1 MRLVR
6 FGLPG
11 QEQPGILDSQ
21 GLIRDLSGIVDDID
35 ASALSPTVLEKLRAL
50 DVEKLP
56 EVAPDTRLGPC
67 VGNVSN
73 LICIGLNYSDHAA
86 ETNTPIPSQPVVF
99 NKHTGSISGPNDPVI
114 LPTGAEKLDWEVEL
128 AIVIGTP
135 AWQIDEAQALDHVA
149 GYCLANDVSE
159 RAYQLEYEGQW
170 TKGKSGF
177 SFAPLG
183 PWLVTRDEI
192 GDPQTLDLWLDV
204 NGKRLQTGNT
214 RTMIFSVAHIVA
226 YLSRFMPL
234 MPGDVIITGTPPGVG
249 LGQKPPVFLKAGDT
263 MRVGGQGLGEQFQ
276 TVVPYVAEM
285 GAAWGAGRHPNVD

>member
-1 MRLVR
+1 
-6 FGLPG
+6 
-11 QEQPGILDSQ
+11 
-21 GLIRDLSGIVDDID
+21 DLSGIVDDID
-35 ASALSPTVLEKLRAL
+35 ASALSPDVLQKLRGV
-50 DVEKLP
+50 DIEKLP
-56 EVAPDTRLGPC
+56 SVAPGTRLGPC
-67 VGNVSN
+67 VGSVPN

-135 AWQIDEAQALDHVA
+135 AWQIPESQALDHIA

-170 TKGKSGF
+170 AKGKSGF

-192 GDPQTLDLWLDV
+192 ADPQTLDLWLDV

-263 MRVGGQGLGEQFQ
+263 MRVGGQGLGEQTQ
-276 TVVPYVAEM
+276 AVVPYVAEM
-285 GAAWGAGRHPNVD
+285 GAAWVAGRHPNVD

>member
-11 QEQPGILDSQ
+11 QELPGILDAQ
-21 GLIRDLSGIVDDID
+21 GGIRDLSGIVDDID
-35 ASALSPTVLEKLRAL
+35 AAALSPSSLEKLRTI
-50 DVEKLP
+50 DIERLP
-56 EVAPDTRLGPC
+56 LLPPDTRLGPC
-67 VGNVSN
+67 VGNVPN

-99 NKHTGSISGPNDPVI
+99 NKHTGSISGANDPVI
-114 LPTGAEKLDWEVEL
+114 LPVDAKKLDWEVEL
-128 AIVIGTP
+128 AIVIGSP
-135 AWQIDEAQALDHVA
+135 AWHIEESEALDHIA

-170 TKGKSGF
+170 TKGKSGL

-192 GDPQTLDLWLDV
+192 ADPQNLDLWLEV
-204 NGKRLQTGNT
+204 NGKRFQNGNT
-214 RTMIFSVAHIVA
+214 RTMIFSVAHIVS

-234 MPGDVIITGTPPGVG
+234 LPGDVIITGTPPGVG
-249 LGQKPPVFLKAGDT
+249 FGQKPHVFLKAGDV
-263 MRVGGQGLGEQFQ
+263 MRVGGSGLGEQSQ
-276 TVVPYVAEM
+276 TVVPYVAQM
-285 GAAWGAGRHPNVD
+285 GAAWAAGRYPNVD

>member
-11 QEQPGILDSQ
+11 QELPGILDAQ
-21 GLIRDLSGIVDDID
+21 GQIRDLSGIVDDID
-35 ASALSPTVLEKLRAL
+35 AAALAPSSIEKLRGI
-50 DVEKLP
+50 DTGRLP
-56 EVAPDTRLGPC
+56 LVPAGTRLGPC
-67 VGNVSN
+67 VGSVPN

-99 NKHTGSISGPNDPVI
+99 NKHTGSISGANDPVI
-114 LPTGAEKLDWEVEL
+114 LPGDAKKLDWEVEL
-128 AIVIGTP
+128 AIVMGSP
-135 AWQIDEAQALDHVA
+135 AWHVEESKALDHIA

-170 TKGKSGF
+170 TKGKSSF

-192 GDPQTLDLWLDV
+192 ADPQNLDLWLEV
-204 NGKRLQTGNT
+204 NGKRYQNGNT
-214 RTMIFSVAHIVA
+214 RTMIFSVAHIVS

-249 LGQKPPVFLKAGDT
+249 LGQKPHVFLKAGDV
-263 MRVGGQGLGEQFQ
+263 MRVGGAGLGEQTQ
-276 TVVPYVAEM
+276 TVVPYVSEM
-285 GAAWGAGRHPNVD
+285 GAAWVDGRYPNVD

>member
-6 FGLPG
+6 FGSPG
-11 QEQPGILDSQ
+11 QELPGILDSK
-21 GLIRDLSGIVDDID
+21 GEVRDLSGIVDDID
-35 ASALSPTVLEKLRAL
+35 ASALSPDVLQKLRGV
-50 DVEKLP
+50 DIEKLP
-56 EVAPDTRLGPC
+56 PVAPGTRLGPC
-67 VGNVSN
+67 VGSVPN

-135 AWQIDEAQALDHVA
+135 AWQIPESQALDHIA

-170 TKGKSGF
+170 AKGKSGF

-192 GDPQTLDLWLDV
+192 ADPQTLDLWLDV

-263 MRVGGQGLGEQFQ
+263 MRVGGQGLGEQTQ
-276 TVVPYVAEM
+276 AVVPYVAEM
-285 GAAWGAGRHPNVD
+285 GAAWAAGRHPNVD

>member
-6 FGLPG
+6 FGSPG
-11 QEQPGILDSQ
+11 QELPGILDSK
-21 GLIRDLSGIVDDID
+21 GEVRDLSGIVDDID
-35 ASALSPTVLEKLRAL
+35 ASALSPDVLQKLRGV
-50 DVEKLP
+50 DIEKLP
-56 EVAPDTRLGPC
+56 SVAPSTRLGPC
-67 VGNVSN
+67 VGSVPN

-114 LPTGAEKLDWEVEL
+114 LPIGAEKLDWEVEL

-135 AWQIDEAQALDHVA
+135 AWQIPESQALDHIA

-170 TKGKSGF
+170 AKGKSGF

-192 GDPQTLDLWLDV
+192 ADPQTLDLWLDV

-263 MRVGGQGLGEQFQ
+263 MRVGGQGLGEQTQ
-276 TVVPYVAEM
+276 AVVPYVAEM
-285 GAAWGAGRHPNVD
+285 GAAWVAGRHPNVD

>member
-11 QEQPGILDSQ
+11 QELPGILDAQ
-21 GLIRDLSGIVDDID
+21 GRVRDLSGIVDDID
-35 ASALSPTVLEKLRAL
+35 PAALSPSSIEKLRGI
-50 DVEKLP
+50 DTERLP
-56 EVAPDTRLGPC
+56 LVPPGTRLGPC
-67 VGNVSN
+67 VGNVPN

-99 NKHTGSISGPNDPVI
+99 NKHTGSISGANDPVI
-114 LPTGAEKLDWEVEL
+114 LPGDAKKLDWEVEL
-128 AIVIGTP
+128 AIVIGSP
-135 AWQIDEAQALDHVA
+135 AWHIEESKALDHVA

-170 TKGKSGF
+170 TKGKSSF

-192 GDPQTLDLWLDV
+192 ADPQNLDLWLEV
-204 NGKRLQTGNT
+204 NGKRFQNGNT
-214 RTMIFSVAHIVA
+214 RTMIFNVAHIVS

-234 MPGDVIITGTPPGVG
+234 LPGDVIITGTPPGVG
-249 LGQKPPVFLKAGDT
+249 LGQKPHVFLKAGDV
-263 MRVGGQGLGEQFQ
+263 MRVGGEGLGEQSQ
-276 TVVPYVAEM
+276 TVVPYVPEM
-285 GAAWGAGRHPNVD
+285 GAAWVAGRYPNVD

>member
-11 QEQPGILDSQ
+11 QEQPGVLDSQ
-21 GLIRDLSGIVDDID
+21 GVVRDLSGIVDDID
-35 ASALSPTVLEKLRAL
+35 ASALSPTVLEKLRAV

-56 EVAPDTRLGPC
+56 VVTPGTRLGPC
-67 VGNVSN
+67 VGSVPN

-99 NKHTGSISGPNDPVI
+99 NKHTASISGPNDPVI
-114 LPTGAEKLDWEVEL
+114 LPTGAQKLDWEVEL

-135 AWQIDEAQALDHVA
+135 AWQIDESQALNHIA

-192 GDPQTLDLWLDV
+192 SDPQALDLWLDV

-276 TVVPYVAEM
+276 TVVPYVAQM
-285 GAAWGAGRHPNVD
+285 GAAWGAGRHPNID

>member
-11 QEQPGILDSQ
+11 QEQPGILDED
-21 GLIRDLSGIVDDID
+21 GVIRDLSGVVDDID
-35 ASALSPTVLEKLRAL
+35 ASALSPTVIEQLRTLDTDTLRA
-50 DVEKLP
+50 
-56 EVAPDTRLGPC
+56 VAPGTRLGPC
-67 VGNVSN
+67 VGNVPN

-99 NKHTGSISGPNDPVI
+99 NKHTACISGPTDPVV
-114 LPTGAEKLDWEVEL
+114 LPTGAQKLDWEVEL
-128 AIVIGTP
+128 AVVIGTP
-135 AWQIDEAQALDHVA
+135 AWHIEESQALSHVA

-183 PWLVTRDEI
+183 PWLVTPDEVA
-192 GDPQTLDLWLDV
+192 DPQALDLWLDV

-263 MRVGGQGLGEQFQ
+263 MRVGGQGLGEQCQ
-276 TVVPYVAEM
+276 TVVPYVARM
-285 GAAWGAGRHPNVD
+285 GAAWAAGRHPNID

>member
-11 QEQPGILDSQ
+11 QEQPGILDSK
-21 GLIRDLSGIVDDID
+21 GAVRDLSGIVDDID
-35 ASALSPTVLEKLRAL
+35 ASALTPAVLERLRAV

-56 EVAPDTRLGPC
+56 AVAPGTRLGPC
-67 VGNVSN
+67 VGSVPN

-99 NKHTGSISGPNDPVI
+99 NKHTASISGPNDPVI
-114 LPTGAEKLDWEVEL
+114 LPTDAYKLDWEVEL

-135 AWQIDEAQALDHVA
+135 AWQINESQALNHIA

-192 GDPQTLDLWLDV
+192 ADPQTLDLWLDV

-234 MPGDVIITGTPPGVG
+234 MAGDVVITGTPPGVG

-263 MRVGGQGLGEQFQ
+263 MRVGGQGLGEQLQ

-285 GAAWGAGRHPNVD
+285 GAAWVGGRHPGVN